1 MDYKQ
6 LAHQILSLGGGK
18 NNISRL
24 THCATRLR
32 MEFNDRA
39 KVDAQAIEKLPGVIG
54 VVESGGQFQI
64 VVGNQ
69 VQQTY
74 RTLMSEIGTLNAQ
87 PAGGNAAAKKSGIFS
102 QIISVIST
110 TFTPVIPAITGAGM
124 IKALLAI
131 LKLCGLI
138 SASSTTYQLLD
149 TIADAAFF
157 FLPVLLAYGAAIK
170 FACSPILAMT
180 IAGAL
185 LHPNL
190 AQMLAKGGDI
200 TFIGI
205 DVRLADYAGS
215 VLPII
220 FTVWLMSW
228 VERFA
233 EKVSPSMLVFFIKP
247 MIVLLVTAPLALVV
261 VGPFGILLNDLV
273 AAGAAVINGKASW
286 LIPMLMGGL
295 QPFLVITGTAWAMT
309 PIATAQLTRQGFET
323 INGPGMLASNI
334 AQGAATLC
342 VALKTKNKDLK
353 QLASSAGFTALLGI
367 TEPSLYGVTLKLKR
381 PLIAAMIGGG
391 CAGIYAGLS
400 GVVRYAFVS
409 PGLAALPAFI
419 GDNPMNIVHA
429 LITCAIAIVVTFAL
443 TWFLGFDDPQPEGG
457 DDLSP
462 SDGTPSAG
470 AKPAVSGASPV
481 SKVAVSATAE
491 SKQASPAASSIA
503 RSEAQAAQGAG
514 YPSASATPLAN
525 TAPASASTTP
535 VTNTDTSAA
544 HSQPSETL
552 RSPLSGRIVPLSAV
566 PDDVFSLG
574 LLGQGVA
581 IVPDRGVLLSPVA
594 GEVVTFLP
602 SKHAVG
608 IKSDGGAE
616 ILIHIGIDTVNLAG
630 QHFISA
636 LQVGDRVSPGDEL
649 VSFDLAAIIAA
660 GYDPITPVLVVNS
673 EEYGAVE
680 AVADGQIATGADLL
694 ALRNQSRETTA

>member
-18 NNISRL
+18 SNISRL

-32 MEFNDRA
+32 MEFNDRTQ
-39 KVDAQAIEKLPGVIG
+39 VDAQAIEKLPGVIG

-273 AAGAAVINGKASW
+273 AAGAAVVNGKASW

-429 LITCAIAIVVTFAL
+429 LVTCAIAIVVTFSL
-443 TWFLGFDDPQPEGG
+443 TWFLGFDDPQPEGEG
-457 DDLSP
+457 DLSP

-470 AKPAVSGASPV
+470 AKPAGSGASPV
-481 SKVAVSATAE
+481 SRAAVSGSATAE
-491 SKQASPAASSIA
+491 SGQSSPAASAIA
-503 RSEAQAAQGAG
+503 GSEAHSVQGAG
-514 YPSASATPLAN
+514 CPSDS
-525 TAPASASTTP
+525 
-535 VTNTDTSAA
+535 DTSAA

-581 IVPDRGVLLSPVA
+581 IIPDSGVLLSPVA

-630 QHFISA
+630 QHFTSA

-673 EEYGAVE
+673 EEYRAVE

-694 ALRNQSRETTA
+694 ALRNQPGEATA